1 MEDLVNALGVELA
14 VLVVAAPALRLLG
27 ALGVRRFTDWPACA
41 AHAMAAMLVLTGIVR
56 FVPDSMAAMPSAE
69 ELARMVPPFV
79 PFPLA
84 MVYLTGVLELLIAV
98 GLVLARTR
106 WSAGVGLAVLLPL
119 LLPANIYAALND
131 IPLNG
136 AEATPL
142 WIRIP
147 QQAAYVAIALW
158 IAKSADSAG
167 ARRLL
172 KAVPGL
178 PGRLRGWRTGVKA
191 VRGSG

>member
-1 MEDLVNALGVELA
+1 MEDLIDTLGAETV
-14 VLVVAAPALRLLG
+14 VLIASAPALRLLG
-27 ALGVRRFTDWPACA
+27 TLGVRRFARWPDCA

-56 FVPDSMAAMPSAE
+56 FVPDSVAVMPSAE

-98 GLVLARTR
+98 GLVLAPTR
-106 WSAGVGLAVLLPL
+106 WAAAVGLAVLLPL

-136 AEATPL
+136 VEATPL

-147 QQAAYVAIALW
+147 QQAAYIAIALW
-158 IAKSADSAG
+158 IARSADSAP

-172 KAVPGL
+172 NPPRA
-178 PGRLRGWRTGVKA
+178 R
-191 VRGSG
+191 

>member
-1 MEDLVNALGVELA
+1 MEDLINAIGIEFV
-14 VLVVAAPALRLLG
+14 VLVVSAPALRLLG
-27 ALGVRRFTDWPACA
+27 VLGVRRFTDWSACV
-41 AHAMAAMLVLTGIVR
+41 AHAMAGMLVLTGVVR
-56 FVPDSMAAMPSAE
+56 FVPDSVAAMPSAE

-84 MVYLTGVLELLIAV
+84 MVYLSGVLELLIAA
-98 GLVLARTR
+98 GLVMARTR
-106 WSAGVGLAVLLPL
+106 WSAAAGLALMLPL

-142 WIRIP
+142 WFRIP

-158 IAKSADSAG
+158 IARSADTTG
-167 ARRLL
+167 VRRLLKLVPARRLL
-172 KAVPGL
+172 QARGL
-178 PGRLRGWRTGVKA
+178 RRL
-191 VRGSG
+191 SL

>member
-1 MEDLVNALGVELA
+1 MEGFINALGVESI

-27 ALGVRRFTDWPACA
+27 ALGVRRFTDWTVCA
-41 AHAMAAMLVLTGIVR
+41 AYAMAAMLVLTGMVR
-56 FVPDSMAAMPSAE
+56 FVPDSVASMPSAQ

-98 GLVLARTR
+98 GLVVTRTR
-106 WSAGVGLAVLLPL
+106 WSAAAGLAVMLPL

-142 WIRIP
+142 WLRIP
-147 QQAAYVAIALW
+147 QQAAYIAIAVW
-158 IAKSADSAG
+158 IARSADSTE

-172 KAVPGL
+172 RIPG
-178 PGRLRGWRTGVKA
+178 
-191 VRGSG
+191 

>member
-1 MEDLVNALGVELA
+1 MEDLINTLGAEFV
-14 VLVVAAPALRLLG
+14 VLVAAAPALRLLG
-27 ALGVRRFTDWPACA
+27 ALGIRRFTDWPACA

-56 FVPDSMAAMPSAE
+56 FVPDSVAAMPSAE

-106 WSAGVGLAVLLPL
+106 WSAAIGLAILLPL

-142 WIRIP
+142 WIRVP
-147 QQAAYVAIALW
+147 QQAAYIAIALW
-158 IAKSADSAG
+158 IAQSADSTR

-172 KAVPGL
+172 KL
-178 PGRLRGWRTGVKA
+178 PQAR
-191 VRGSG
+191 